1 MRIRNWPMRATG
13 LLLARNYRRHARP
26 SRQTRDHF
34 RISAGRVPNVREKD
48 RDHVSLGETG
58 ENGQVVKTSPAEVV
72 IDALHVSP
80 VRTLAEDLDV
90 LAVVRL
96 VDELRIR
103 RQCAK
108 IGNIAPNDRDVRPDH
123 GDASRGAD

>member
-1 MRIRNWPMRATG
+1 MGAIG

-34 RISAGRVPNVREKD
+34 RITAGRVPNVREKN

-58 ENGQVVKTSPAEVV
+58 EHGQVVKTSPAEVV
-72 IDALHVSP
+72 IGALHVSP

-103 RQCAK
+103 GRQCAK
-108 IGNIAPNDRDVRPDH
+108 IRNIAPNDRDVWPDH
-123 GDASRGAD
+123 RDASRGAD